1 MKTPRASV
9 IVPVIASIDSRAS
22 RLASAIALAVAL
34 ASCAPLATNPSG
46 ADVSP
51 SKGTENSSSP
61 DQSELAVA
69 AEAAGLS
76 MTAADLAQAKASG
89 DTRAEAILYR
99 GNDQQV
105 KIPKRQNPIRLL
117 GDDVSLNFEKAPLS
131 EVMHAIMN
139 DILSLDYVVD
149 HPVKGEVTLRT
160 RTPVPRDQLLGILES
175 LLKANNA
182 LMVRGKDDR
191 FLITGAGHDAG
202 SSGGASNAQNTG
214 AGFSTSVIPLRYV
227 SAANMADIL
236 KPVADESAFVRVDNS
251 RNLLMLR
258 GTRDQL
264 NGWMEMVTTFDVD
277 LLAGMSV
284 GIFPLENTPVE
295 EMDVALKGLLGAGK
309 NKENGTDLGEL
320 VRVIPMTRLNSIL
333 IVTPRSQYLDRV
345 GTWITRLD
353 TQPDSN
359 FEKQLHVYPIQNTT
373 ASRLA
378 DLLSSIYTGSS
389 VQSGGSNNGD
399 FGSSGRSSEVAPGL
413 SQETIG
419 SSSGSG
425 SGSAGGGMTSGV
437 GQFAN
442 SGELPGTNGNS
453 QFTFDDIRVVADD
466 ENNALLIYAT
476 GKDYKKI
483 ALALKELDVVATQ
496 VIIEASILEVSLT
509 DDLKYGLEWSF
520 KGGLGNNYD
529 GAGVLDTGAAG
540 IGAIAPGFSYTV
552 TNALGGDIRAVLN
565 TLSSQSLINVI
576 STPSVMVLDNHTAY
590 IHVGDQVPIFSAQ
603 TITDGGRT
611 TQSVEYRDT
620 GVKLSVRPSVNA
632 GGLVTMDVE
641 QSVSNIGA
649 EIDPA
654 TGQSSFSE
662 RNISSRVAVRSNESV
677 VLGGL
682 IRENAR
688 SGSSGLPFL
697 HKIPIFGALFGTNTT
712 GDERTELLVI
722 ITPRVLNNEAEL
734 RAVSQEM
741 RSRIRHME
749 LIEVQP

>member
-1 MKTPRASV
+1 MVSM
-9 IVPVIASIDSRAS
+9 IASLEARAN
-22 RLASAIALAVAL
+22 RLASLIVLCLAL
-34 ASCAPLATNPSG
+34 ASCTSLGTKSSEPFVLPSSG
-46 ADVSP
+46 ADNGSL
-51 SKGTENSSSP
+51 ST
-61 DQSELAVA
+61 QSELSA
-69 AEAAGLS
+69 AAKAAGLS
-76 MTAADLAQAKASG
+76 STATELSKAKADG
-89 DTRAEAILYR
+89 DTRAEAVLYR
-99 GNDQQV
+99 GNNRQV
-105 KIPKRQNPIRLL
+105 KIPPLREPVKLL
-117 GDDVSLNFEKAPLS
+117 GDAVSLNFEEAPLS

-139 DILSLDYVVD
+139 DILALDYVVD

-182 LMVRGKDDR
+182 LMVRGEDNR
-191 FLITGAGHDAG
+191 FLITGDGHGAGL
-202 SSGGASNAQNTG
+202 SGGASNAQNTG
-214 AGFSTSVIPLRYV
+214 AGFSTSIIPLQFV
-227 SAANMADIL
+227 SAGNMADIL
-236 KPVADESAFVRVDNS
+236 KPVADESAFVRVDTT

-264 NGWMEMVTTFDVD
+264 NGWMEMVATFDVD

-284 GIFPLENTPVE
+284 GIFPLENTSVD
-295 EMDVALKGLLGAGK
+295 EMDAALKGLLGGQGK
-309 NKENGTDLGEL
+309 KENGTDLGEL
-320 VRVIPMTRLNSIL
+320 VRIIPMVRLNSIL
-333 IVTPRSQYLDRV
+333 VVTPRSQYLDRV
-345 GTWITRLD
+345 GKWISRLD

-389 VQSGGSNNGD
+389 GQSGGSNNSN

-419 SSSGSG
+419 SGSGSRSGSG
-425 SGSAGGGMTSGV
+425 SGSAGGGISSGV

-442 SGELPGTNGNS
+442 SEELSGSNGNS

-483 ALALKELDVVATQ
+483 ARALKDLDVVATQ
-496 VIIEASILEVSLT
+496 VIIEASILEVTLT
-509 DDLKYGLEWSF
+509 DDLRYGLEWSF

-529 GAGVLDTGAAG
+529 GAGLLDTGAAG
-540 IGAIAPGFSYTV
+540 VNAVVPGFSYTV

-565 TLSSQSLINVI
+565 ALSSQSLINVI

-697 HKIPIFGALFGTNTT
+697 HKIPVIGALFGTTAT
-712 GDERTELLVI
+712 GDSRTELLVI

>member
-1 MKTPRASV
+1 MMF
-9 IVPVIASIDSRAS
+9 SIDTRAS
-22 RLASAIALAVAL
+22 RVVSALTFSLVL
-34 ASCAPLATNPSG
+34 ASCAPMGIKS
-46 ADVSP
+46 S
-51 SKGTENSSSP
+51 NSSSDENSVDGVSHSSV
-61 DQSELAVA
+61 DQSELVAA
-69 AEAAGLS
+69 AEAEGLS
-76 MTAADLAQAKASG
+76 TTAAQLADAKAKG
-89 DTRAEAILYR
+89 ETRAEAVLYR
-99 GNDQQV
+99 GNNQQV
-105 KIPKRQNPIRLL
+105 KIPSRKMPIKLL
-117 GDDVSLNFEKAPLS
+117 GDSVSLNFEKAPLS

-139 DILSLDYVVD
+139 DILALDYMVD

-175 LLKANNA
+175 LLKANNS
-182 LMVRGKDDR
+182 LMVRGQDNR
-191 FLITGAGHDAG
+191 FLITGADHGAG
-202 SSGGASNAQNTG
+202 LSGGVSNAQNAG
-214 AGFSTSVIPLRYV
+214 AGFSTSIIPLQYI

-236 KPVADESAFVRVDNS
+236 KPVADESAFVRIDNS

-264 NGWMEMVTTFDVD
+264 NGWMQMVTTFDVD

-295 EMDVALKGLLGAGK
+295 EMNSALKGLLGGQK
-309 NKENGTDLGEL
+309 KENGTDLGEL
-320 VRVIPMTRLNSIL
+320 VRIIPMSRLNSIL
-333 IVTPRSQYLDRV
+333 VVTPRTQYLDRV
-345 GTWITRLD
+345 GQWIERLD

-378 DLLSSIYTGSS
+378 DLLSSIYAGSTAGG
-389 VQSGGSNNGD
+389 QSGGSSNRD
-399 FGSSGRSSEVAPGL
+399 FGNSDRISEVAPGL

-419 SSSGSG
+419 SSGGSG
-425 SGSAGGGMTSGV
+425 AGGGGITSGV

-442 SGELPGTNGNS
+442 SEELSGSNGNA

-483 ALALKELDVVATQ
+483 AVALKELDVVATQ
-496 VIIEASILEVSLT
+496 VIIEASILEVTLT
-509 DDLKYGLEWSF
+509 DDLRYGLEWSF
-520 KGGLGNNYD
+520 KNGLGNNYD
-529 GAGVLDTGAAG
+529 GAGLLDTGAEGVA
-540 IGAIAPGFSYTV
+540 AVVPGFSYTV

-649 EIDPA
+649 EIDVA

-688 SGSSGLPFL
+688 SGSSGLPLL
-697 HKIPIFGALFGTNTT
+697 HKIPVLGALFGTKSTK
-712 GDERTELLVI
+712 DERTELLVI
-722 ITPRVLNNEAEL
+722 ITPRVLNNEAQL

>member
-1 MKTPRASV
+1 MML
-9 IVPVIASIDSRAS
+9 SIDTRAS
-22 RLASAIALAVAL
+22 RLVSALLVSIVV
-34 ASCAPLATNPSG
+34 ASCAPLGTKLSSASVDAPATDG
-46 ADVSP
+46 
-51 SKGTENSSSP
+51 GSSFSTG
-61 DQSELAVA
+61 QSELSAA
-69 AEAAGLS
+69 AEAADLS
-76 MTAADLAQAKASG
+76 TTATQLAEAKSKG
-89 DTRAEAILYR
+89 DTRAEAVLYR
-99 GNDQQV
+99 GNNQQV
-105 KIPKRQNPIRLL
+105 KIPPRQNPVKLL
-117 GDDVSLNFEKAPLS
+117 GDSVSLNFENAPLS

-175 LLKANNA
+175 LLKANNS
-182 LMVRGKDDR
+182 LMVRGQDDR
-191 FLITGAGHDAG
+191 FLITGAAHGAG
-202 SSGGASNAQNTG
+202 LSGGASNARNVG
-214 AGFSTSVIPLRYV
+214 AGFSTSIIPLQYV

-236 KPVADESAFVRVDNS
+236 KPVADESAFVRIDNS

-284 GIFPLENTPVE
+284 GIFPLENTPVD
-295 EMDVALKGLLGAGK
+295 EMNAALKGLLGGQS
-309 NKENGTDLGEL
+309 KENGTDLGEL
-320 VRVIPMTRLNSIL
+320 VRIVPMNRLNSIL
-333 IVTPRSQYLDRV
+333 VVTPRSQYLDRV
-345 GTWITRLD
+345 GTWIERLD

-378 DLLSSIYTGSS
+378 DLLSSIYTGSTS
-389 VQSGGSNNGD
+389 QSGGSNNGD
-399 FGSSGRSSEVAPGL
+399 FGGGSNRSSEVAPGL

-419 SSSGSG
+419 SSSGGG
-425 SGSAGGGMTSGV
+425 SGAGGGSGIAAGV

-442 SGELPGTNGNS
+442 SEELPGTNGSS

-466 ENNALLIYAT
+466 ENNALLIYAK

-496 VIIEASILEVSLT
+496 VIIEASILEVTLT
-509 DDLKYGLEWSF
+509 DELRYGLEWSF
-520 KGGLGNNYD
+520 KNGLGNNYD
-529 GAGVLDTGAAG
+529 GSGLLDSGAAG
-540 IGAIAPGFSYTV
+540 LNAVVPGFSYTV

-565 TLSSQSLINVI
+565 ALSSQSLINVI

-590 IHVGDQVPIFSAQ
+590 IHVGDQIPIFSAQ
-603 TITDGGRT
+603 TITDGGRA

-641 QSVSNIGA
+641 QSVSDIGA
-649 EIDPA
+649 IDPA
-654 TGQSSFSE
+654 TGQTRFSE

-682 IRENAR
+682 IRENAS
-688 SGSSGLPFL
+688 SGSAGLPFL
-697 HKIPIFGALFGTNTT
+697 HELPLIGALFGEKTKK
-712 GDERTELLVI
+712 DERTELLVI
-722 ITPRVLNNEAEL
+722 ITPRVLTNEAQL